1 MGKAWIKGT
10 VEIDWR
16 KHARILPV
24 IVPVASAEFGWRGI
38 KMQKMLALA
47 VGLGVFFLLHAVLAS
62 RSSRQGSTGG
72 VRLEDRSGDPEA
84 VGDRME
90 QESGLLMGNQGIDCG
105 RVKVRG
111 NPRSATECALK
122 AQAAGK
128 PFRIRY
134 DIMGIDSAVAGGI
147 VRTPAGQLWAL
158 SFDGDPAGQG
168 GTSDSRQVL
177 GKSQCPQPVYLW
189 VNPKGRINCFQQQ
202 LSGPRS
208 VMSPN
213 SEPY

>member
-1 MGKAWIKGT
+1 MQKMQ
-10 VEIDWR
+10 
-16 KHARILPV
+16 
-24 IVPVASAEFGWRGI
+24 
-38 KMQKMLALA
+38 KMQKMLVVA
-47 VGLGVFFLLHAVLAS
+47 VGLGVFFLLHEVLAS

-72 VRLEDRSGDPEA
+72 VRLEDRSGDREA

-105 RVKVRG
+105 RVKVSG

-128 PFRIRY
+128 PFRVRY

-147 VRTPAGQLWAL
+147 VRTPSGQLYAL

-168 GTSDSRQVL
+168 GTSDSRQFL
-177 GKSQCPQPVYLW
+177 AKSQCPQPVHLW

-202 LSGPRS
+202 LSAPRS

-213 SEPY
+213 AEPY

>member
-1 MGKAWIKGT
+1 
-10 VEIDWR
+10 
-16 KHARILPV
+16 
-24 IVPVASAEFGWRGI
+24 
-38 KMQKMLALA
+38 MQKEQRVQVMLVVAI
-47 VGLGVFFLLHAVLAS
+47 GLGVIFLLQEVLAS
-62 RSSRQGSTGG
+62 RSIGQNSTGG
-72 VRLEDRSGDPEA
+72 VRLEDRSGDREA
-84 VGDRME
+84 AGDRME

-111 NPRSATECALK
+111 NPKSATECALK

-128 PFRIRY
+128 PFRVRY

-147 VRTPAGQLWAL
+147 VRTPAGQLYAL

-177 GKSQCPQPVYLW
+177 GKSQCPQPVHLW
-189 VNPKGRINCFQQQ
+189 VNPNGRINCFQQK